1 MIIHIYTQTYGLY
14 GLTTGTS
21 PLKFPIH
28 AKQIISDIFL
38 ALSVRSLF
46 GGSTFRLAPSLYAD
60 KIQNKTNKQQKQW
73 IASSRFS
80 RTQTKRAIWAISKMA
95 SLRAVGRPGT
105 GVCRRTRIRV
115 RFETEPCGMDI
126 PRLLSARIVI
136 ATST

>member
-60 KIQNKTNKQQKQW
+60 KIQNKTNKQQQW

-95 SLRAVGRPGT
+95 SLRGVGRAGT
-105 GVCRRTRIRV
+105 GVYRPTRIRV
-115 RFETEPCGMDI
+115 RFETEPCRMHI
-126 PRLLSARIVI
+126 LQLLSARIAI

>member
-46 GGSTFRLAPSLYAD
+46 GGSTFRLAPSLYAE
-60 KIQNKTNKQQKQW
+60 KIQKKTNKQQQW

-95 SLRAVGRPGT
+95 SLRGVGRAGT
-105 GVCRRTRIRV
+105 GVYRPTRIRV
-115 RFETEPCGMDI
+115 RFETEPCRMHI
-126 PRLLSARIVI
+126 LQLLSARIAI

>member
-60 KIQNKTNKQQKQW
+60 KIQKKTNKQQQQW

-80 RTQTKRAIWAISKMA
+80 QTQTKRAIWAISKMA
-95 SLRAVGRPGT
+95 SLRGVGRAGT
-105 GVCRRTRIRV
+105 GVYRPTRIRV
-115 RFETEPCGMDI
+115 RFETEPCRMHI
-126 PRLLSARIVI
+126 LQLLSARIAI